1 MRWDVGTI
9 YIGISAAAKR
19 GYRYQCGS
27 VLSRLPFELNV
38 ERRTALVLP
47 NKAGETL
54 QAFCREARQ
63 RELGQMCLADRGV
76 SLWGT
81 LIDLHMPR
89 SFLPD
94 YLSGSDTLSDG
105 VFHDWFFFLLIRC
118 SSPDRIRR
126 LLFLVLLDI
135 VRVAQPEFF
144 SWLE

>member
-1 MRWDVGTI
+1 MSCPLEPDVVLGVSRLCGGTWELSTEV
-9 YIGISAAAKR
+9 SAAAKQ

-47 NKAGETL
+47 VKAGETL
-54 QAFCREARQ
+54 PAFCREARQ

-105 VFHDWFFFLLIRC
+105 VFHDVFTN
-118 SSPDRIRR
+118 SM
-126 LLFLVLLDI
+126 LFS
-135 VRVAQPEFF
+135 A
-144 SWLE
+144 